1 MVKTYTA
8 FDALPDDCVALL
20 QESGRQNF
28 FLGYDWFRLLAETTF
43 EPEARLRIYVVDD
56 ASGTASLMLLAR
68 TPAGQN
74 GSMLHCTPGPRSLAS
89 LTNYQSDIFAP
100 IIGGHVT
107 DRAAL
112 FDLVALHIASERPRW
127 DVVDFNYL
135 DSGTPEYQLLLAA
148 LRKAGFRAVSYFHCK
163 YPYDD
168 TEGLSFRD
176 YLEGRAE
183 QARKVIQNYAKKARR
198 LERSRK
204 VRYEVYRGADI
215 ERGLE
220 DYQRVYA
227 ASWKASEP
235 YPDFVPRFF
244 RAAAAAGVL
253 RLGVLYLDDEP
264 AATEAAIVS
273 GGRAVLVKT
282 AFDEKYRDLSVG
294 SIVMFQMMQHLLDV
308 DRARQI
314 TRGAFDA
321 PFKSLW
327 LAQDRQLNGIAA
339 FSPGT
344 VRGWSACGQ
353 QLAWTAA
360 RAARNILKQRLPAA
374 IPPTG
379 RVPGTG

>member
-20 QESGRQNF
+20 QQSGRQNF

-43 EPEARLRIYVVDD
+43 EPEAGLRIYVVED
-56 ASGTASLMLLAR
+56 ASGTASLMLPAR

-74 GSMLHCTPGPRSLAS
+74 GSMLHCTPGRRSLAS

-100 IIGGHVT
+100 IVGRHVT
-107 DRAAL
+107 DGAAL
-112 FDLVALHIASERPRW
+112 FDLLALHIASERPRW
-127 DVVDFNYL
+127 DVVDFNYV
-135 DSGTPEYQLLLAA
+135 DSGTPEYPLLLAA
-148 LRKAGFRAVSYFHCK
+148 LRKAGFRAVPYFHCN

-168 TEGLSFRD
+168 TAGLSFQA
-176 YLEGRAE
+176 YLESRDE
-183 QARKVIQNYAKKARR
+183 PARKVIQNYAKRARK

-204 VRYEVYRGADI
+204 VRYEVHRGADI

-227 ASWKASEP
+227 ASWKSSEP

-244 RAAAAAGVL
+244 RSAAAAGVL
-253 RLGVLYLDDEP
+253 RLSVLYLDDEP

-273 GGRAVLVKT
+273 EGRAVLVKT
-282 AFDEKYRDLSVG
+282 AYDQKHRDLSVG
-294 SIVMFQMMQHLLDV
+294 SIIMFHMMQHLLDI

-327 LAQDRQLNGIAA
+327 LSRHRQLNGIAA
-339 FSPGT
+339 FSPRT
-344 VRGWSACGQ
+344 VRGWSAHSQ
-353 QLAWTAA
+353 QLAWTTA
-360 RAARNILKQRLPAA
+360 RAAGKLLKQRLPAA
-374 IPPTG
+374 IP
-379 RVPGTG
+379 RR